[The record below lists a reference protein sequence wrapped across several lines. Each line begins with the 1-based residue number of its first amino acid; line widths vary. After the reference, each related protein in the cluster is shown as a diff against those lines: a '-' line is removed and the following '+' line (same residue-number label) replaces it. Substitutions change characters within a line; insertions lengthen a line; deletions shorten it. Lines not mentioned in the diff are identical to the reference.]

1 MKVFQ
6 CSCGCI
12 PGILEFLEMDD
23 VMGLF
28 APKPLVVVAGK
39 DDPIIPLKSVLS
51 GFERLKNI
59 YTAYDASEHCQLVV
73 GNGGHR
79 FYAAEAWAKML
90 PEIL

>member
-1 MKVFQ
+1 
-6 CSCGCI
+6 
-12 PGILEFLEMDD
+12 MDD
-23 VMGLF
+23 GMGLF